1 MPFLLPTEN
10 HPLLGWSSNTC
21 LEISILQY
29 WQRLLFKGGHTLLG
43 PTDAAF
49 YESGFLLALKTG
61 HRKKIKKSLKS
72 LLPPSITILTVMKPL
87 AHTGI

>member
-1 MPFLLPTEN
+1 YWLRPTRFRRPCCPCCVNRKISNKEGRRLSAPFL
-10 HPLLGWSSNTC
+10 
-21 LEISILQY
+21 
-29 WQRLLFKGGHTLLG
+29 F
-43 PTDAAF
+43 
-49 YESGFLLALKTG
+49 ALKTW